1 MPTRTRTRRIAF
13 ATVAEAPISG
23 INTTPLIDVLL
34 VLLIM
39 FILTIP
45 IASHSV
51 KIRLPGPGTPADDK
65 PVVHRLAIQPSG
77 ALAWDGA
84 AIAGADLPARL
95 AAFHVAEP
103 QGVLEMQAEA
113 ETRYERFD
121 KVLAVVKRAG
131 IEKLGFVGNER
142 FAEAVRG

>member
-1 MPTRTRTRRIAF
+1 MRQRRIAF

-51 KIRLPGPGTPADDK
+51 KITLPGPGNPPTDK
-65 PVVHRLAIQPSG
+65 PIVHRLAILPSG
-77 ALAWDGA
+77 ALAWDGDGDGRRRPPRPPRRLPRRRA
-84 AIAGADLPARL
+84 RWRPGDAGGR
-95 AAFHVAEP
+95 
-103 QGVLEMQAEA
+103 
-113 ETRYERFD
+113 RYA
-121 KVLAVVKRAG
+121 L
-131 IEKLGFVGNER
+131 
-142 FAEAVRG
+142 

>member
-1 MPTRTRTRRIAF
+1 MPTRRRRLAF
-13 ATVAEAPISG
+13 AVPADAPISG
-23 INTTPLIDVLL
+23 INTTPLIDVML

-45 IASHSV
+45 IATHGV
-51 KIRLPGPGTPADDK
+51 KIRLPGPGTPTTEK
-65 PVVHRLAIQPSG
+65 PVVHRLAILPTG

-84 AIAGADLPARL
+84 PLAAGDLPARL
-95 AAFHVAEP
+95 AAFRAAAP
-103 QGVLEMQAEA
+103 DGVLEMQAEG

-121 KVLAVVKRAG
+121 QVLAAVNRAG

-142 FAEAVRG
+142 FAGEIRR

>member
-1 MPTRTRTRRIAF
+1 MRTRRPRLAF
-13 ATVAEAPISG
+13 AESAEAPISG

-45 IASHSV
+45 IASHGV
-51 KIRLPGPGTPADDK
+51 KIRLPGPGTPVDDK
-65 PVVHRLAIQPSG
+65 PVVHRLAIAPSG

-84 AIAGADLPARL
+84 PLPSADLPGRL
-95 AAFHVAEP
+95 AAFRTSTP
-103 QGVLEMQAEA
+103 DGVLEMQAEG

-121 KVLAVVKRAG
+121 QVLAVVKGAG

-142 FAEAVRG
+142 FAEAVRR